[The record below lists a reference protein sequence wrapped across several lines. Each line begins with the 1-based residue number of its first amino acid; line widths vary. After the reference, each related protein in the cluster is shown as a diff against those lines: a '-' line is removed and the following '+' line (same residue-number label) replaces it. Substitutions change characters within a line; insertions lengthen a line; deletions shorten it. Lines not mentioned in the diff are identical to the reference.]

1 MENRKRGKRR
11 HARPARGFK
20 AVVSWLK
27 APRSKPA
34 LKLVAIDLAKMV
46 GLSLFVVLVHWYL
59 NTHPSG
65 GALRDFQFSLLR
77 AGLMKGAL
85 DTPGSQAGGID
96 MPVVFDVSRLHP
108 NKALPTDRV
117 VLDQIIEELDGSES
131 RGYADRENGPKGVG
145 VDIEFAE
152 NMETNTLDRPE
163 DYEYLSRWKGKLHG
177 NVRVGVYRR
186 ALKRSQF
193 WLGLPDFRDMAVGIS
208 LPKGD
213 PNHAFL
219 YSRTCFKKRRQQ
231 GADLLQTDHNRPLE
245 DDVPVKCEAERDT
258 TVERD
263 NELIQLPTAMYI
275 MLHGAVGLTKLKNQ
289 SLKSPD
295 SQLLE
300 LGEYFI
306 DYSYLKQIQS
316 EIVVPSSLADIPALV
331 RNLRNR
337 GGLKNRVVLIGDLE
351 DVSDQFCQTP
361 SQRPLAG
368 VLIHACSIATLNRV
382 LLPELEGWR
391 STLLELAIIVFLLC
405 SIVGVRLW
413 YYYSPVAHQ
422 WDYQY
427 IEILLF
433 GTMAMA
439 IYIAFKLRIRDVGW
453 VWPKFLWV
461 SAALFIHPFL
471 TEPFYRT
478 CVALPKMLQAFCGV
492 FARRDSGGNH
502 DR

>member
-1 MENRKRGKRR
+1 M
-11 HARPARGFK
+11 A
-20 AVVSWLK
+20 
-27 APRSKPA
+27 
-34 LKLVAIDLAKMV
+34 
-46 GLSLFVVLVHWYL
+46 
-59 NTHPSG
+59 
-65 GALRDFQFSLLR
+65 
-77 AGLMKGAL
+77 
-85 DTPGSQAGGID
+85 
-96 MPVVFDVSRLHP
+96 
-108 NKALPTDRV
+108 
-117 VLDQIIEELDGSES
+117 
-131 RGYADRENGPKGVG
+131 
-145 VDIEFAE
+145 
-152 NMETNTLDRPE
+152 TNTLDRPE

-193 WLGLPDFRDMAVGIS
+193 WLGQPDFREMAVGIA

-219 YSRTCFKKRRQQ
+219 YSRTCFKKS
-231 GADLLQTDHNRPLE
+231 
-245 DDVPVKCEAERDT
+245 DDVPVKCEAGKDA

-263 NELIQLPTAMYI
+263 NELIQLPTAMYMI
-275 MLHGAVGLTKLKNQ
+275 LHGTVGLTKLKNQ
-289 SLKSPD
+289 SLKSSD

-300 LGEYFI
+300 MGEYFI

-316 EIVVPSSLADIPALV
+316 EIVVPSSLADVPALV
-331 RNLRNR
+331 RNLKNH
-337 GGLKNRVVLIGDLE
+337 GKLKNRIVLIGDLE
-351 DVSDQFCQTP
+351 DVSDQFCHTP
-361 SQRPLAG
+361 NQRPLAG
-368 VLIHACSIATLNRV
+368 ALIHACSIATLNRV
-382 LLPELEGWR
+382 LLPEIEGWR
-391 STLLELAIIVFLLC
+391 STVLELAIIIFLLG

-413 YYYSPVAHQ
+413 WYYSPVAHQ

-439 IYIAFKLRIRDVGW
+439 IYVAFKLRIRDVGW

-478 CVALPKMLQAFCGV
+478 CAALPKMLQAFCGV
-492 FARRDSGGNH
+492 FARRESGGNH